1 MKNLFLK
8 IMIVTSF
15 LGFLGCK
22 SSNDPALWSSKQI
35 DKWFEKEEWLDGWK
49 VKPDASI
56 NRKEFAMSYFKNKE
70 RWNKAFKFLKDN
82 DMMKLELK
90 RHEIDGNN
98 VYAPISEYMTKNEE
112 DARYEA
118 HIKYIDIQ
126 YVANGKEL
134 IGIAPM
140 SEKKDILEPYDES
153 KDVMFL
159 TVNTINNISA
169 TPDRF
174 FIFFPDDAHR
184 PGLKDGE
191 NSQVRKA
198 VVKVKVD

>member
-1 MKNLFLK
+1 
-8 IMIVTSF
+8 
-15 LGFLGCK
+15 
-22 SSNDPALWSSKQI
+22 
-35 DKWFEKEEWLDGWK
+35 
-49 VKPDASI
+49 
-56 NRKEFAMSYFKNKE
+56 
-70 RWNKAFKFLKDN
+70 
-82 DMMKLELK
+82 MMKLELK
-90 RHEIDGNN
+90 RHDIDGNN

-134 IGIAPM
+134 IGIAPT

-191 NSQVRKA
+191 NSPVRKV
-198 VVKVKVD
+198 VVKIKVD